1 MYSKHDTRSVHA
13 LCYVYIMCVHVL
25 NKKRERKKKRTYQE
39 WRDSYREKCRKRGRE
54 REREKMY
61 PSKQLDPGSCPSL
74 VSTIRSFVVPL
85 IDTHSSSQFLRTVIF
100 GNLAILFLSRCFSP
114 LLLLVLCILID
125 FLILEYS
132 FCNVSIASFLF
143 SFFLYLKKNFFF
155 YFHVYILFFD
165 LSIFL
170 FNSLRFLI
178 AKQKTIATTDAVA
191 SQNRFNRPD
200 HPYSSGNHS
209 TWMITVDSMRPFH
222 ARCRLN
228 ILFFFFSFFKNCSR
242 SRYPCA
248 HAYTETSFLSFFFY
262 LCVSIIDDWR
272 CSRRQTVH
280 VERVQSS
287 NDLCLG
293 FRGSF
298 RRSVACYLQRT
309 RRTRKRARFSFWKV
323 RRIFVCNINF
333 NF

>member
-1 MYSKHDTRSVHA
+1 
-13 LCYVYIMCVHVL
+13 MCVHVL

-248 HAYTETSFLSFFFY
+248 HAYTETSFLSFFFFIFAFRLSMIGDVQGDR
-262 LCVSIIDDWR
+262 LCMSR
-272 CSRRQTVH
+272 GCSRATICASAFEDLSVDRSH
-280 VERVQSS
+280 VTSKER
-287 NDLCLG
+287 G
-293 FRGSF
+293 GRGSALV
-298 RRSVACYLQRT
+298 S
-309 RRTRKRARFSFWKV
+309 RFEKLEGSSFA
-323 RRIFVCNINF
+323 I
-333 NF
+333 